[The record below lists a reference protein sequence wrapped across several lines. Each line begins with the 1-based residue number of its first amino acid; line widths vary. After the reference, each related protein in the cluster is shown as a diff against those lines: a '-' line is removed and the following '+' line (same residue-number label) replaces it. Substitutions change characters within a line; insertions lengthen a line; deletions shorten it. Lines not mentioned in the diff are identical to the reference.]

1 MLFLRPLRRIYTFM
15 KNIRSRF
22 LYALLGAALL
32 LVPGAMS
39 ARSHSL
45 YVVTTGDVHGSWFA
59 APYVGDGATKT
70 SLMSVKYYVDSLRA
84 AVGGD
89 NVLLLDAGDCL
100 QGDNAA
106 YYYNYVD
113 TAGPHLF
120 SRICAYMGYDA
131 VTVGNHDIETGHAVY
146 DRVNSELAG
155 EGIPW
160 LGGNALRT
168 SDRTSYF
175 PVYTVLDKGGLKVAV
190 LGFTNPNIKAWL
202 SEDLWSG
209 MEFISLI
216 PCVQKW
222 VDVVNEKEKPDVVI
236 VLVHSGTGEGDGSVL
251 ESQGLDL
258 LASLEGVDL
267 LVTAHD
273 HRPRVESK
281 GGTYMVNAG
290 SRAGYVGYAC
300 IEVDK
305 FAGRL
310 RSKSV
315 EADIVR
321 LDKNKVD
328 NAMAEAFS
336 EDFEAV
342 RAFTNRKVG
351 TLAMDLYS
359 REAFTGMSDFINL
372 IHTVQLG
379 VPEADISFAAPL
391 STDGRVSGGDVIY
404 NDMFTIYPFEN
415 QLFVVR
421 MRGSE
426 IKDYLEYSYDN
437 WIQTPGEHVLRI
449 RKGEDPRYGTENW
462 SFEGPTYNF
471 DSAAGINYTVDVTR
485 PAGSRVEISSL
496 ADGRPF
502 QENGWYN
509 VAMTSY
515 RASGGGNLIPLG
527 AGIED
532 VEDEGRV
539 VARYPEIRD
548 MIYDFISSRDV
559 VTPSEVG
566 DRKLLG
572 EWKFVPGQVV
582 GPLMKADMELV
593 FGD

>member
-1 MLFLRPLRRIYTFM
+1 M
-15 KNIRSRF
+15 
-22 LYALLGAALL
+22 
-32 LVPGAMS
+32 
-39 ARSHSL
+39 
-45 YVVTTGDVHGSWFA
+45 
-59 APYVGDGATKT
+59 
-70 SLMSVKYYVDSLRA
+70 
-84 AVGGD
+84 
-89 NVLLLDAGDCL
+89 
-100 QGDNAA
+100 
-106 YYYNYVD
+106 
-113 TAGPHLF
+113 
-120 SRICAYMGYDA
+120 
-131 VTVGNHDIETGHAVY
+131 
-146 DRVNSELAG
+146 
-155 EGIPW
+155 
-160 LGGNALRT
+160 
-168 SDRTSYF
+168 
-175 PVYTVLDKGGLKVAV
+175 
-190 LGFTNPNIKAWL
+190 
-202 SEDLWSG
+202 
-209 MEFISLI
+209 
-216 PCVQKW
+216 
-222 VDVVNEKEKPDVVI
+222 
-236 VLVHSGTGEGDGSVL
+236 
-251 ESQGLDL
+251 
-258 LASLEGVDL
+258 
-267 LVTAHD
+267 
-273 HRPRVESK
+273 
-281 GGTYMVNAG
+281 
-290 SRAGYVGYAC
+290 
-300 IEVDK
+300 
-305 FAGRL
+305 
-310 RSKSV
+310 
-315 EADIVR
+315 R

>member
-1 MLFLRPLRRIYTFM
+1 
-15 KNIRSRF
+15 
-22 LYALLGAALL
+22 
-32 LVPGAMS
+32 
-39 ARSHSL
+39 
-45 YVVTTGDVHGSWFA
+45 
-59 APYVGDGATKT
+59 
-70 SLMSVKYYVDSLRA
+70 
-84 AVGGD
+84 
-89 NVLLLDAGDCL
+89 
-100 QGDNAA
+100 
-106 YYYNYVD
+106 
-113 TAGPHLF
+113 
-120 SRICAYMGYDA
+120 MGYDA

-146 DRVNSELAG
+146 DRVNSAG

-267 LVTAHD
+267 LVTAPD

-281 GGTYMVNAG
+281 DGTYMVNAG

-572 EWKFVPGQVV
+572 EGKFVPGQVV

>member
-1 MLFLRPLRRIYTFM
+1 M
-15 KNIRSRF
+15 
-22 LYALLGAALL
+22 
-32 LVPGAMS
+32 
-39 ARSHSL
+39 
-45 YVVTTGDVHGSWFA
+45 
-59 APYVGDGATKT
+59 
-70 SLMSVKYYVDSLRA
+70 
-84 AVGGD
+84 
-89 NVLLLDAGDCL
+89 
-100 QGDNAA
+100 
-106 YYYNYVD
+106 
-113 TAGPHLF
+113 
-120 SRICAYMGYDA
+120 
-131 VTVGNHDIETGHAVY
+131 
-146 DRVNSELAG
+146 
-155 EGIPW
+155 
-160 LGGNALRT
+160 
-168 SDRTSYF
+168 
-175 PVYTVLDKGGLKVAV
+175 
-190 LGFTNPNIKAWL
+190 
-202 SEDLWSG
+202 
-209 MEFISLI
+209 
-216 PCVQKW
+216 
-222 VDVVNEKEKPDVVI
+222 
-236 VLVHSGTGEGDGSVL
+236 L

-328 NAMAEAFS
+328 NAMAESFS

-391 STDGRVSGGDVIY
+391 STGGRVSGGDVIY